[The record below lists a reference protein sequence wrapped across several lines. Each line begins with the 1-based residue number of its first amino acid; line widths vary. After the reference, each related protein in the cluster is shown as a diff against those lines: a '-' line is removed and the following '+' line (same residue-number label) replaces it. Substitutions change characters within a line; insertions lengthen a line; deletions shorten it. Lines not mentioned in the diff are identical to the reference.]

1 MVRRDYLNKNF
12 SWWLFHPLVKHFQ
25 RENIFYFSTGVDTSL
40 IISTRYHLTFY
51 FSLLERKWVHRN
63 TQKVIRGR
71 HHSAY
76 IPHTHTLTWWCW
88 KGHLFRIQVP
98 FFSLSLSNLL
108 PVTRSSITIRSL
120 FSYMCVCSIFPC
132 MASMDI
138 SREKRRRIYT
148 WFQGGST
155 LFSLAWAYNLLPPHT
170 KKIKCLEPEKKY
182 IVLMEFPLPR
192 KDLKK

>member
-1 MVRRDYLNKNF
+1 MVRRDYLNKKF

-76 IPHTHTLTWWCW
+76 IPHTHT
-88 KGHLFRIQVP
+88 HLMVLEGTFVQNSSSF